1 VGATGAPEGSELLG
15 VYYPRA
21 GTLGGCSTHNVS
33 FGFDLE
39 ATRDLCEREEKKRKE
54 R

>member
-33 FGFDLE
+33 FVDL
-39 ATRDLCEREEKKRKE
+39 L
-54 R
+54 